1 MWTTR
6 MINFALL
13 IIVWSSK
20 SKLDRSVPSQY
31 LEKSSYPVV
40 EKQLQSD
47 GYKFKNDTHSEK
59 Y

>member
-1 MWTTR
+1 
-6 MINFALL
+6 MINFVYNYSLD
-13 IIVWSSK
+13 IEKKW
-20 SKLDRSVPSQY
+20 DRSVPSQY